1 MNAKSQKPKIRN
13 LIIFCTVALLIGWIG
28 VLVDHALPEQEGE
41 ESLGMAIW
49 LIFPLIT
56 VIILRSFMGDGWKDA
71 GLLPKFKSN
80 GFWYAVALLTYP
92 LVTGVSL
99 LLGYGLGWM
108 DISSFEIKPYFNIF
122 LSLLLVNIV
131 KNIFEESV
139 WRGYLTVKLLQF
151 KLSDLQL
158 YLIIGLV
165 WGLWHAPYYL
175 VFLPEESMMAVLP
188 VDRVSFMILAV
199 INMVIWTVMFTEL
212 YRLTLSI
219 WPVILMHAMEDAL
232 INHLVI
238 DGYVQIS
245 AGAQIWISPIC
256 GIIPNLLYL
265 LIGLWLRQKRISQS

>member
-1 MNAKSQKPKIRN
+1 MDSKNLKPKIRN
-13 LIIFCTVALLIGWIG
+13 LIIFCAVALLIGWIG
-28 VLVDHALPEQEGE
+28 VAVDRILPEQEGE

-80 GFWYAVALLTYP
+80 GLWYAIALLIYP
-92 LVTGVSL
+92 VVTGITL
-99 LLGYGLGWM
+99 LLGYGFGWM
-108 DISSFEIKPYFNIF
+108 DFNSFEIKPYFNIF
-122 LSLLLVNIV
+122 FSLLWVNII

-151 KLSDLQL
+151 KLSDIQL

-165 WGLWHAPYYL
+165 WGLWHAPYYM
-175 VFLPEESMMAVLP
+175 VFLPEESIMAVLP
-188 VDRVSFMILAV
+188 VDRFSFMVLAV

-219 WPVILMHAMEDAL
+219 WPVILMHAVEDAL

-238 DGYVQIS
+238 DGYVQIVE
-245 AGAQIWISPIC
+245 GAHIWISPIC
-256 GIIPNLLYL
+256 GIIPNLIYL

>member
-1 MNAKSQKPKIRN
+1 MESKTQKTKIRN
-13 LIIFCTVALLIGWIG
+13 LIIFCAVALLIGWIG
-28 VLVDHALPEQEGE
+28 VALDNVLPEQEGE
-41 ESLGMAIW
+41 ESLGMAVW
-49 LIFPLIT
+49 LIFPLLT
-56 VIILRSFMGDGWKDA
+56 VIVLRSFMGDGWKDS

-80 GFWYAVALLTYP
+80 SLWYAISLLIYP
-92 LVTGVSL
+92 VVTGITL
-99 LLGYGLGWM
+99 LLGYGFGWM
-108 DISSFEIKPYFNIF
+108 DFTSFEVIPYINIF
-122 LSLLLVNIV
+122 FSLLWVNII

-165 WGLWHAPYYL
+165 WGLWHAPYYM
-175 VFLPEESMMAVLP
+175 VFLPEEDIQSVLS
-188 VDRVSFMILAV
+188 VGRITFAGIAV
-199 INMVIWTVMFTEL
+199 ISMVVWTVMFTEL

-238 DGYVQIS
+238 DGYIQLT
-245 AGAQIWISPIC
+245 AGTEIWISPIC
-256 GIIPNLLYL
+256 GIIPNLFYL